1 MRAYILHLWYRCI
14 MNSLLAAAIFCMN
27 NQNAQRHG
35 RRTWSWT
42 WAKFKAWTGSLL
54 INANSEPKFRLDL
67 HTENLFAK
75 QLAS

>member
-1 MRAYILHLWYRCI
+1 
-14 MNSLLAAAIFCMN
+14 MNNLLVAAIFCMH
-27 NQNAQRHG
+27 NQSAQRHG

-54 INANSEPKFRLDL
+54 INANLEPKFRPDPPV
-67 HTENLFAK
+67 ESLFAK